1 MILCYCY
8 INEASRCALR
18 RSHGGIKKK
27 NMINGDRRGIKN
39 ENEMGAL
46 LEHLGIVYS
55 MWDEV
60 LNVTAF

>member
-1 MILCYCY
+1 
-8 INEASRCALR
+8 
-18 RSHGGIKKK
+18 
-27 NMINGDRRGIKN
+27 MINRDRRGIKN
-39 ENEMGAL
+39 ENEMDGL